1 MTLWWLA
8 LVAALGVAGAAL
20 WSHRRLRR
28 ARRQLST
35 ERDHAVRSLD
45 SLRGILQEYIEQ
57 REDVEETLRA
67 SEERLRRSEERLR
80 TLVQHAAYGIYRC
93 GLDSRFIDAN
103 PAMVRMLGYDRL
115 EVLQALDVLEAVFVE
130 PAERSRWREDL
141 ALGSMRDWYD
151 FTWRRRDE
159 TTVRVRVSPRL
170 VRDDQEHML
179 YCDAIA
185 ENVTERLHREEMVRR
200 GERMAALG
208 RTLAGVAHE
217 INTPLAAIAGFAQ
230 LLLKSPLGEEERHAL
245 DTMLH
250 EAQRA
255 ARIVKDLLAVAR
267 RQESHEP
274 QAVDVNDVV
283 RYIVDTQRY
292 ALDTHGIRS
301 VTEFASEPAIVRGD
315 AAQLEQV
322 FLNLVVNARQ
332 ALEQMIDLR
341 EPKREPRAAP
351 TIRVRTGVQADVVT
365 IEIADNGPGITAA
378 DLPRVFDPFFTTKD
392 EGKGSGL
399 GLAVVHGIVTQHG
412 GAIDVTSTLGS
423 GSHFRVSLPRD
434 MSTWRQHDATS
445 ATALPVADPEPTP
458 LDILV
463 IDDESA
469 IRALLERAFTSRGHA
484 VMNAEDGS
492 RALHLAAQMP
502 FDVVICDLRMP
513 GLGGR
518 EVVRRMRELPTCTRA
533 RFILSTGDSTTT
545 EDLRADQSLAVAGV
559 VSKPY
564 DLDALRRLVEQ
575 HDEIAR

>member
-1 MTLWWLA
+1 MMVPLWVVLGI
-8 LVAALGVAGAAL
+8 ALGAILAAA
-20 WSHRRLRR
+20 WVKQRVRRD
-28 ARRQLST
+28 RRQFVA

-80 TLVQHAAYGIYRC
+80 TLVDHAAYGIYRC
-93 GLDSRFIDAN
+93 GRDSRFIEAN
-103 PAMVRMLGYDRL
+103 PAMLQMLGYDRV
-115 EVLQALDVLEAVFVE
+115 EALQELDVLETLFVD

-141 ALGSMRDWYD
+141 ALGKLRDWYD
-151 FTWRRRDE
+151 FTWRRRDD

-170 VRDDQEHML
+170 VRDDQGLML

-185 ENVTERLHREEMVRR
+185 ENVTERLRREEMVRR

-217 INTPLAAIAGFAQ
+217 INNPLAAIAGFAQ
-230 LLLKSPLGEEERHAL
+230 LLLKGPLAQEERHAL

-274 QAVDVNDVV
+274 QAVDVNAIVG
-283 RYIVDTQRY
+283 YIVDTQRY
-292 ALDTHGIRS
+292 ALDTHGIRIIA
-301 VTEFASEPAIVRGD
+301 EFASDPAIVRGD
-315 AAQLEQV
+315 SAQLEQV
-322 FLNLVVNARQ
+322 VLNLVVNARQ
-332 ALEQMIDLR
+332 ALEKMID
-341 EPKREPRAAP
+341 KREAPRDPRALP
-351 TIRVRTGVQADVVT
+351 TIRVRTGVQSDVVT
-365 IEIADNGPGITAA
+365 IEVKDNGPGIGAA
-378 DLPRVFDPFFTTKD
+378 DLPRIFDPFFTTKD
-392 EGKGSGL
+392 EGEGSGL

-412 GAIDVTSTLGS
+412 GAIDVASTLGS
-423 GSHFRVSLPRD
+423 GSQFRVSLPRD
-434 MSTWRQHDATS
+434 TSRWQPDDATAAAS
-445 ATALPVADPEPTP
+445 LPAAEPDPNP

-463 IDDESA
+463 VDDESA
-469 IRALLERAFTSRGHA
+469 IRSLLERAFTSRGHA
-484 VMNAEDGS
+484 VMHAADGAQ
-492 RALHLAAQMP
+492 ALNVAAQMQ

-513 GLGGR
+513 GLSGS
-518 EVVRRMRELPTCTRA
+518 EVVKQMRELPTCRRA

-545 EDLRADQSLAVAGV
+545 EQLRSDEGLAVAAV

-564 DLDALRRLVEQ
+564 DLDSLRRLVEQ
-575 HDEIAR
+575 Q